1 METALS
7 YEYLIRAVYQ
17 CGRACKPGTD
27 ADIYRSLERAS
38 VPYPGQKDV
47 DQYKLGVRVGEVMA
61 YLQTA
66 LCEIKEKNKDN
77 EEFCLRIDK
86 CLEYLYEPTLEKFD
100 KCIEESWEAFHT
112 IGLYA

>member
-1 METALS
+1 MEIASS

-17 CGRACKPGTD
+17 CGRACKSGAN

-47 DQYKLGVRVGEVMA
+47 DQYKLGVKVGEVMV
-61 YLQTA
+61 YLQMA
-66 LCEIKEKNKDN
+66 LYEIKEKNRDN
-77 EEFCLRIDK
+77 KEFCLRIDK
-86 CLEYLYEPTLEKFD
+86 CLEYLYEPTLEKLD
-100 KCIEESWEAFHT
+100 KCIEDSWKAFHT